1 MSIEVKK
8 FKLYAETYR
17 ADLIVD
23 GEAFIVLFRVVNES
37 LDNQEIFDYEN
48 ESVIVTNHDTIRMEV
63 ERIFHEGKDE
73 TLEIAQIKPGFF
85 DRLLAHMIRYFIENE
100 KKWLRK
106 AKKTKIVA
114 NYKSFKMTGS
124 VPPSLGKNDSPTNE
138 NRLLN
143 EKF

>member
-1 MSIEVKK
+1 MSIEVTK
-8 FKLYAETYR
+8 FKLYSETYR
-17 ADLIVD
+17 ADLVVD

-37 LDNQEIFDYEN
+37 LDNQEIFDYEK
-48 ESVIVTNHDTIRMEV
+48 ESVIVTDNETIRMEI

-73 TLEIAQIKPGFF
+73 TLEIAQIKSGFF

-100 KKWLRK
+100 KKWIRK

-114 NYKSFKMTGS
+114 NYKSFKMTGT
-124 VPPSLGKNDSPTNE
+124 VPSSLGKNDSTSNE
-138 NRLLN
+138 TRLIN